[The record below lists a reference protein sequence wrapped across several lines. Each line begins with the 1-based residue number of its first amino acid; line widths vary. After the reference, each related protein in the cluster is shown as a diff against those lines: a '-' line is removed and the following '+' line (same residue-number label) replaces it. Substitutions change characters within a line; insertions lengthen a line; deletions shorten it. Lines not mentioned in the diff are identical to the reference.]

1 MISVLDNI
9 NTVNYI
15 IQNCVEAG
23 RTKPLR
29 EMNAFHTGDGYAM
42 DISTGKANTMLLLVR
57 TSTLQNLCKIT
68 FTPTQMLVRY
78 GPKFMF
84 LYNKKTNLFTTNLFD
99 EAFQLDEMEAM
110 FFTQNLVVDWGLQV
124 DFDCAIMADTLT
136 KCWSLYNDFL
146 VSIKK

>member
-9 NTVNYI
+9 DTVNYI
-15 IQNCVEAG
+15 IQNCVSEG
-23 RTKPLR
+23 RAKPLR
-29 EMNAFHTGDGYAM
+29 GMNAFVVGDGYAM
-42 DISTGKANTMLLLVR
+42 DVITSKGNTIQLTVR
-57 TSTLQNLCKIT
+57 TSTLQTLCRIT

-99 EAFQLDEMEAM
+99 DAFTLEEMEGA

-124 DFDCAIMADTLT
+124 QFDFAIMSETLT
-136 KCWSLYNDFL
+136 QCWSLYNDFL

>member
-9 NTVNYI
+9 DTVNYI
-15 IQNCVEAG
+15 IQNCVSEG
-23 RTKPLR
+23 RSKPLR
-29 EMNAFHTGDGYAM
+29 GMNAFVVGDGYAM
-42 DISTGKANTMLLLVR
+42 DVITSKGNTIQLTVR
-57 TSTLQNLCKIT
+57 TSTLQTLCRIT

-99 EAFQLDEMEAM
+99 DAFTLEEMEGA

-124 DFDCAIMADTLT
+124 QFDFAIMSDTLT
-136 KCWSLYNDFL
+136 QCWSLYNDFL

>member
-9 NTVNYI
+9 DTVNYI
-15 IQNCVEAG
+15 IQNCVSEG
-23 RTKPLR
+23 RSKPLR
-29 EMNAFHTGDGYAM
+29 GMNAFVVGDGYAM
-42 DISTGKANTMLLLVR
+42 DVITSKGNTIQLTVR
-57 TSTLQNLCKIT
+57 TSTLQTLCRIT

-99 EAFQLDEMEAM
+99 DAFTLEEMEGA

-124 DFDCAIMADTLT
+124 QFDFAIMSETLT
-136 KCWSLYNDFL
+136 QCWSLYNDFL

>member
-9 NTVNYI
+9 DTVNYI
-15 IQNCVEAG
+15 IQNCVSEG
-23 RTKPLR
+23 RSKPLR
-29 EMNAFHTGDGYAM
+29 GMNAFVMGDGYAM
-42 DISTGKANTMLLLVR
+42 DVITSKGNTIQLTVR
-57 TSTLQNLCKIT
+57 TSTLQTLCRIT

-99 EAFQLDEMEAM
+99 DAFTLEEMEGA

-124 DFDCAIMADTLT
+124 QFDFAIMSETLT
-136 KCWSLYNDFL
+136 QCWSLYNDFL